1 MKTHLRHILSIGLLF
16 ASLVGSGGAWAVDCR
31 EEFYFLE
38 TQVEVDEFPQD
49 CDSVIR
55 DIDVSGSPDIRNLD
69 GLANLTS
76 VGGGLDILENGF
88 LTNLN
93 GLGSLISVEL
103 YLSIGGN
110 SSLTN
115 LDGLANLT
123 SLRGNLSIRDNAS
136 LTNCQG
142 LAPVLGWPSGPPD
155 DLVVGSITIG
165 PNNGSAECDSVAA
178 VLASVSGPSQ
188 PVINTATGGNESIS
202 LAFSPSTTPDVLFP
216 ITGYEAA
223 CTADDELVVINNVNS
238 PITVSGLINGREYSC
253 TVAPVTGLGKV
264 PLSNAFSATPAP
276 VVPATPP
283 DAPTIDSIVSGNGQA
298 IISFTPGADNGS
310 PITNYEYSLDGINY
324 TALDPADATSPI
336 TITGLTNGTEY
347 SITLRALNDSGAGA
361 VSGSGSVTAGL
372 PTAPQ
377 IINTDYGDSE
387 AYISVS
393 VADDGGSS
401 ITGYTATCTDGAT
414 EYTGTSTTSLI
425 TVSGLTNGVGYSC
438 SVTATNAVGT
448 SPASAPSP
456 LITPVTPPDAPTID
470 SIVSGNGQ
478 AIISFTPGADNGS
491 PITNYEYSLDGINYT
506 ALDPADAASP
516 ITITGLTNGTEYS
529 ITLVAVNAEGESVA
543 SNAVLVTPS
552 AEFEVTPSVSIGGS
566 LTPSGSVTV
575 PQGLTTTF
583 TVTPQQGYAIKE
595 VTGCSGTL
603 VGDTYTTGAI
613 IADCSVAAQFSLI
626 VTPSAPK
633 ITNTDYG
640 DEEIYLTVADNGSSL
655 ITSYTA
661 TCIYGITQYTGTST
675 TSRIT
680 VSGLTNGVGYSCSV
694 TATNA
699 AGTSTPSATSPPIV
713 PKYIPV
719 GLPIWLLYEA
729 AKPASL

>member
-93 GLGSLISVEL
+93 GLGSLISVET

-202 LAFSPSTTPDVLFP
+202 LGFSPSTTPDVLFP

-223 CTADDELVVINNVNS
+223 CTADDELVVTNNASS
-238 PITVSGLINGREYSC
+238 PITVSGLTGGKEYSC
-253 TVAPVTGLGKV
+253 TVAPVTNLGAA
-264 PLSNAFSATPAP
+264 PLSNAVSATATAP
-276 VVPATPP
+276 VIPST
-283 DAPTIDSIVSGNGQA
+283 
-298 IISFTPGADNGS
+298 
-310 PITNYEYSLDGINY
+310 
-324 TALDPADATSPI
+324 
-336 TITGLTNGTEY
+336 
-347 SITLRALNDSGAGA
+347 
-361 VSGSGSVTAGL
+361 
-372 PTAPQ
+372 PQ
-377 IINTDYGDSE
+377 ITNTDYGDGE
-387 AYISVS
+387 IYLTVS
-393 VADDGGSS
+393 DSGGSS
-401 ITGYTATCTDGAT
+401 ITGYTATCTDGTT
-414 EYTGTSTTSLI
+414 EYTGTSTTS
-425 TVSGLTNGVGYSC
+425 
-438 SVTATNAVGT
+438 
-448 SPASAPSP
+448 
-456 LITPVTPPDAPTID
+456 
-470 SIVSGNGQ
+470 
-478 AIISFTPGADNGS
+478 F
-491 PITNYEYSLDGINYT
+491 
-506 ALDPADAASP
+506 
-516 ITITGLTNGTEYS
+516 
-529 ITLVAVNAEGESVA
+529 
-543 SNAVLVTPS
+543 
-552 AEFEVTPSVSIGGS
+552 
-566 LTPSGSVTV
+566 
-575 PQGLTTTF
+575 
-583 TVTPQQGYAIKE
+583 
-595 VTGCSGTL
+595 
-603 VGDTYTTGAI
+603 
-613 IADCSVAAQFSLI
+613 
-626 VTPSAPK
+626 
-633 ITNTDYG
+633 
-640 DEEIYLTVADNGSSL
+640 
-655 ITSYTA
+655 
-661 TCIYGITQYTGTST
+661 
-675 TSRIT
+675 IT

-699 AGTSTPSATSPPIV
+699 AGTSTSSAPSPPIT
-713 PKYIPV
+713 PEEFIAT
-719 GLPIWLLYEA
+719 GLPIWLLYDA
-729 AKPASL
+729 VKPASP

>member
-1 MKTHLRHILSIGLLF
+1 M
-16 ASLVGSGGAWAVDCR
+16 
-31 EEFYFLE
+31 
-38 TQVEVDEFPQD
+38 
-49 CDSVIR
+49 
-55 DIDVSGSPDIRNLD
+55 
-69 GLANLTS
+69 
-76 VGGGLDILENGF
+76 
-88 LTNLN
+88 
-93 GLGSLISVEL
+93 
-103 YLSIGGN
+103 
-110 SSLTN
+110 
-115 LDGLANLT
+115 
-123 SLRGNLSIRDNAS
+123 
-136 LTNCQG
+136 
-142 LAPVLGWPSGPPD
+142 
-155 DLVVGSITIG
+155 
-165 PNNGSAECDSVAA
+165 
-178 VLASVSGPSQ
+178 
-188 PVINTATGGNESIS
+188 
-202 LAFSPSTTPDVLFP
+202 
-216 ITGYEAA
+216 
-223 CTADDELVVINNVNS
+223 
-238 PITVSGLINGREYSC
+238 
-253 TVAPVTGLGKV
+253 
-264 PLSNAFSATPAP
+264 
-276 VVPATPP
+276 TPP

-310 PITNYEYSLDGINY
+310 S
-324 TALDPADATSPI
+324 
-336 TITGLTNGTEY
+336 
-347 SITLRALNDSGAGA
+347 
-361 VSGSGSVTAGL
+361 
-372 PTAPQ
+372 
-377 IINTDYGDSE
+377 
-387 AYISVS
+387 
-393 VADDGGSS
+393 
-401 ITGYTATCTDGAT
+401 
-414 EYTGTSTTSLI
+414 
-425 TVSGLTNGVGYSC
+425 
-438 SVTATNAVGT
+438 
-448 SPASAPSP
+448 
-456 LITPVTPPDAPTID
+456 
-470 SIVSGNGQ
+470 
-478 AIISFTPGADNGS
+478 
-491 PITNYEYSLDGINYT
+491 ITNYEYSLDGINYT

-529 ITLVAVNAEGESVA
+529 ITLIAVNAEGESVA

>member
-93 GLGSLISVEL
+93 GLGSLISVET

-324 TALDPADATSPI
+324 TALDPADA
-336 TITGLTNGTEY
+336 
-347 SITLRALNDSGAGA
+347 
-361 VSGSGSVTAGL
+361 
-372 PTAPQ
+372 
-377 IINTDYGDSE
+377 
-387 AYISVS
+387 
-393 VADDGGSS
+393 
-401 ITGYTATCTDGAT
+401 
-414 EYTGTSTTSLI
+414 
-425 TVSGLTNGVGYSC
+425 
-438 SVTATNAVGT
+438 
-448 SPASAPSP
+448 
-456 LITPVTPPDAPTID
+456 
-470 SIVSGNGQ
+470 
-478 AIISFTPGADNGS
+478 
-491 PITNYEYSLDGINYT
+491 
-506 ALDPADAASP
+506 ASP

-529 ITLVAVNAEGESVA
+529 ITLIAVNAEGESVA

-633 ITNTDYG
+633 
-640 DEEIYLTVADNGSSL
+640 
-655 ITSYTA
+655 
-661 TCIYGITQYTGTST
+661 
-675 TSRIT
+675 
-680 VSGLTNGVGYSCSV
+680 
-694 TATNA
+694 
-699 AGTSTPSATSPPIV
+699 
-713 PKYIPV
+713 
-719 GLPIWLLYEA
+719 
-729 AKPASL
+729 